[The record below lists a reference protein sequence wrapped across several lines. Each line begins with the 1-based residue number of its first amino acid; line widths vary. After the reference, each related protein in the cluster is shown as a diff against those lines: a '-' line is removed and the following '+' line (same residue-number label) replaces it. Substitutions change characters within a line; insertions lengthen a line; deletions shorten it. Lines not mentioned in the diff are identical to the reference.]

1 MYFSDINGINSFN
14 LNDFKYIGVGNTY
27 SNTILTTQSLVLES
41 TGYINKFYNYD
52 NSQLVV
58 CGNSSILQYATFS
71 VSLVFNPLDEYDN
84 LGSRLKSKML
94 FLDYDIASKLNFFK
108 DSGEYREPV
117 ESYIDTTSL
126 NTLSFS
132 PLYEGT
138 EKKKKLA
145 NILERYS
152 KNI

>member
-1 MYFSDINGINSFN
+1 
-14 LNDFKYIGVGNTY
+14 
-27 SNTILTTQSLVLES
+27 
-41 TGYINKFYNYD
+41 
-52 NSQLVV
+52 
-58 CGNSSILQYATFS
+58 
-71 VSLVFNPLDEYDN
+71 
-84 LGSRLKSKML
+84 ML

-132 PLYEGT
+132 LFM
-138 EKKKKLA
+138 KVLKRRKKLA
-145 NILERYS
+145 ILERYT